1 MVALDFTDEI
11 VYKNTHSVYVF
22 IGVPTPAQSATAEC
36 RIHLL
41 LGCDNLERVV
51 TQS

>member
-11 VYKNTHSVYVF
+11 VYKNTNSVYVF
-22 IGVPTPAQSATAEC
+22 IGLTPAQSARNEC

-41 LGCDNLERVV
+41 LGCDSVWSRNPK
-51 TQS
+51 

>member
-22 IGVPTPAQSATAEC
+22 IGVLTPARSAGLNI
-36 RIHLL
+36 RLL
-41 LGCDNLERVV
+41 PGWDNLERVV
-51 TQS
+51 PQF